1 MLLQLKIFFVNKYLN
16 FDRKSYIK
24 KGKFMM
30 AEFAFC
36 FSLFDCDFL
45 WGLRLFMEE
54 NGAKVGRLYSQDG
67 TVLEN
72 SVFVVKSG
80 VEFFKTGLNDANI

>member
-1 MLLQLKIFFVNKYLN
+1 
-16 FDRKSYIK
+16 
-24 KGKFMM
+24 MM